1 MSMTNDLI
9 EKFVENK
16 TRKNKHVNIHFKQ
29 RSVITGLFIQTDDY
43 RELKGKNFWR
53 IVAESKLEQ
62 WEKTKDLSLARIF
75 NGAEFTRLSD
85 D

>member
-1 MSMTNDLI
+1 MTNDLI

-29 RSVITGLFIQTDDY
+29 ISVITGLFIQTDDY
-43 RELKGKNFWR
+43 QELKGNNFWR